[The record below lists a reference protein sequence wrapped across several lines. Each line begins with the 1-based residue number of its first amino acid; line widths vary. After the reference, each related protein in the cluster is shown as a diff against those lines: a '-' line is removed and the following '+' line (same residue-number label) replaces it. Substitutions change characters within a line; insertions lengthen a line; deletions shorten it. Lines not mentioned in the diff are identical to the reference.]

1 MELMNMQKGE
11 ASLEIKIEEAKVK
24 VALVYDGKQA
34 DAKLEIMLG
43 VDEYMDML
51 AKAIPG
57 EVDDKIIEMLKL
69 AMK

>member
-1 MELMNMQKGE
+1 MELMNAQKGE
-11 ASLEIKIEEAKVK
+11 GSLEIKIEDLKVK
-24 VALVYDGKQA
+24 IAVVYDGKQA
-34 DAKLEIMLG
+34 DAKLEVSLG

-57 EVDDKIIEMLKL
+57 EIDDKIIDMLKL